1 MKKFLFILIMCI
13 AALTAC
19 KQNTIKFLDI
29 PVDGTKQE
37 MMDQLQA
44 KGFKYDSVNDCLM
57 GEFNGMESGILL
69 TTFNNKVWR
78 VIVMNKTPL
87 NSFNADVRFNNFVD
101 QFTNNEKYIR
111 LSDEEISENYTLS
124 FWNDCQDVL
133 YFNKCAVFA
142 FKNGITKEGINEGV
156 AIYSFHNNV
165 VGGYGIMILYNNHNN
180 VANGEDL

>member
-13 AALTAC
+13 ATLTAC
-19 KQNTIKFLDI
+19 KQNTIKFLGI

-37 MMDQLQA
+37 MMERLQT

-57 GEFNGMESGILL
+57 GEFNGMESIIFLA
-69 TTFNNKVWR
+69 TFNNKVCR
-78 VIVMNKTPL
+78 VIVINKTPL
-87 NSFNADVRFNNFVD
+87 NGFNADLTFNNFVE

-111 LSDEEISENYTLS
+111 LSDEEISENYKLS
-124 FWNDCQDVL
+124 FWNDCQDVC

-142 FKNGITKEGINEGV
+142 FNNSITKEVINEGV
-156 AIYSFHNNV
+156 AIYSFQDNF
-165 VGGYGIMILYNNHNN
+165 VGEYGIMILYGNHNN